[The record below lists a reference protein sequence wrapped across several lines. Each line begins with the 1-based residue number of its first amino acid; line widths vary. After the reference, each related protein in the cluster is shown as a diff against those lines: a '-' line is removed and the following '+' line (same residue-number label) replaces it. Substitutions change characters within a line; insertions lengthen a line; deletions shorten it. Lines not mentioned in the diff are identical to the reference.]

1 MTKMTLREAITDAMR
16 VEMRLD
22 PNVILLGEDV
32 AGGRGG

>member
-22 PNVILLGEDV
+22 PMLFYWEKM
-32 AGGRGG
+32 